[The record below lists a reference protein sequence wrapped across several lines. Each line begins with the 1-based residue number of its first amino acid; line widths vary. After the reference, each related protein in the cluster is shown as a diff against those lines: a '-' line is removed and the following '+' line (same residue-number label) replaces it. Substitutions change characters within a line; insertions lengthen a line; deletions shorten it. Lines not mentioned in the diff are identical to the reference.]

1 MAAKKIEIIYDV
13 NGKAIDVAID
23 KTLNL
28 QQQAKALTAEL
39 RKTSDPEAFKLL
51 SNRLGDVQDGLS
63 KTSAK
68 SKDLFTSL
76 SLLPGPVGEFFGQ
89 LSGSIDLLKTFT
101 SFSLKD
107 LSFQLGES
115 ASDVADIGKNL
126 IGLNEVQAANTAIT
140 EAETVATAELAV
152 AETAA
157 TTATKAQTVATQ
169 GQTVATEA
177 AEVATIGLGTALKA
191 IGIGLLL
198 AGLAALIA
206 YWDDISDAL
215 TGATDKTRAYDDAQK
230 QVTKDVTD
238 FNVKLLEVKASLE
251 GARKGTVS
259 KKDALKEY
267 NDKLGKTVGYAGSL
281 EQAEAL
287 MTANTDIVIQSIKKR
302 ALAQVFYAKS
312 AEASAKMISGEGLE
326 PDFWDQTLNFI
337 KTGGNIVGFSLANIE
352 TYSQNVG
359 KNLKIA
365 NDFAAEGDKL
375 INEAIEGDKKLKKG
389 LAEPPKT
396 GGGTP
401 KEKQDTQLLEKA
413 KKLQDDLTAVQTTG
427 ELERKQ
433 QEIQN
438 AADAEKREIAAMDIS
453 PKYEKKRQDAILN
466 VQKIAD
472 QKKLE
477 AKEEFDKNEKKKEE
491 QKEQERKGILEK
503 IGEYEVKAIEDQYDQ
518 QRKEKE
524 NQWTKDKA
532 ALKKALEDGLIT
544 KKEYDDAI
552 IAGDKALAVEKSKIT
567 EQSLKDDF
575 DKKQKGYDDELKLLQ
590 VKGEVLVR
598 GTESY
603 YQNKR
608 DIIAVALKK
617 DIDAATEAARQEKEK
632 KKGDADAILQIEKD
646 LQDKIKALK
655 EKGAEDTKKVNELQL
670 NDYLEFG
677 TKILGGINNIIGMSA
692 QANQLAMQNELDAVK
707 GNKEEEDKIKEKYFE
722 KNKKTQI
729 AQATI
734 GMLQAAIQAYQ
745 SLAVIPVVGPFL
757 GGVAAAAAL
766 LFGKKQI
773 DAIKAQQYQSS
784 TGGGGGSAGA
794 ASAPNLGRNYEK
806 GGLLKGPRHAQGG
819 VMIEAEGGEAVMTR
833 GAVTMF
839 APMLSMMNQMG
850 GGTSFS
856 SGATAGVRP
865 DAAAVSQPAQ
875 EQAPMIMKTYVVSN
889 ELTSE
894 SEKQAR
900 LKDLSTL

>member
-28 QQQAKALTAEL
+28 QQAAKALTAEL

-51 SNRLGDVQDGLS
+51 SNRLGDVQDGLA

-89 LSGSIDLLKTFT
+89 LSGSIDLLKTFS

-115 ASDVADIGKNL
+115 ANDIADIGKNL
-126 IGLNEVQAANTAIT
+126 VGLNEVQAANTAIT

-152 AETAA
+152 AENAA

-177 AEVATIGLGTALKA
+177 AEVATIGLGTAMKA

-206 YWDDISDAL
+206 YWDDIADAI
-215 TGATDKTRAYDDAQK
+215 TGATDMTRAYDDAQK

-238 FNVKLLEVKASLE
+238 FNVKLLEVRASLE

-267 NDKLGKTVGYAGSL
+267 NDKLGKTVGFAGSL

-287 MTANTDIVIQSIKKR
+287 MAANTSTVIQSIKLR
-302 ALAQVFYAKS
+302 AQAQIFYAKS

-326 PDFWDQTLNFI
+326 PDFWDQALNYI
-337 KTGGNIVGFSLANIE
+337 KTGGNIAGFAVANIE
-352 TYSQNVG
+352 TYSENIA
-359 KNLKIA
+359 KNLKTS

-375 INEAIEGDKKLKKG
+375 INQAIENDKTLKKG

-401 KEKQDTQLLEKA
+401 KEKQDKQLLEKA
-413 KKLQDDLTAVQTTG
+413 QKLQDDLTAVQTKG
-427 ELERKQ
+427 ELERKE

-438 AADAEKREIAAMDIS
+438 AADAEKREIAGMDIS
-453 PKYEKKRQDAILN
+453 PKYRKKQEEAILN
-466 VQKIAD
+466 VQTIAD
-472 QKKLE
+472 KKKAE
-477 AKEEFDKNEKKKEE
+477 AREEFNKNEAKKEE
-491 QKEQERKGILEK
+491 QKEQERQGVLEK
-503 IGEYEVKAIEDQYDQ
+503 IGQLSINAIKNQYEKEV
-518 QRKEKE
+518 KEKE
-524 NQWTKDKA
+524 AGWEKEKK
-532 ALKKALEDGLIT
+532 ALKKALDDGLIT
-544 KKEYDDAI
+544 KAEYDQALIDGA
-552 IAGDKALAVEKSKIT
+552 KALGVELGKIA
-567 EQSLKDDF
+567 EQTGKDEF
-575 DKKQKGYDDELKLLQ
+575 DKRQKAYDDELRTLQ
-590 VKGEVLVR
+590 IRGDSLVR

-603 YQNKR
+603 YQNRR

-617 DIDAATEAARQEKEK
+617 DIDAATQAAAEEKAQKEGDAAEILRIETELQNKIIELK
-632 KKGDADAILQIEKD
+632 KKAAKD
-646 LQDKIKALK
+646 TSD
-655 EKGAEDTKKVNELQL
+655 VNKLQL

-677 TKILGGINNIIGMSA
+677 GKILAGVNNIIGMSA
-692 QANQLAMQNELDAVK
+692 QANQLAMKNELDKVK

-722 KNKKTQI
+722 KNKKTQV

-734 GMLQAAIQAYQ
+734 GMFQAAIQAYQ
-745 SLAVIPVVGPFL
+745 SLAVIPVVGPAL
-757 GGVAAAAAL
+757 GGIAAAAAL

-773 DAIKAQQYQSS
+773 DGIKAQQYQSS
-784 TGGGGGSAGA
+784 NEGA
-794 ASAPNLGRNYEK
+794 AGGASAASLGRNYGD
-806 GGLLKGPRHAQGG
+806 GGMIEGPRHAAGG
-819 VMIEAEGGEAVMTR
+819 VMINAEGGEAVMTR

-839 APMLSMMNQMG
+839 APLLSAMNQMG

-856 SGATAGVRP
+856 TGAIGGSRP
-865 DAAAVSQPAQ
+865 DNPARENPAAAQ
-875 EQAPMIMKTYVVSN
+875 EPMIMKTYVVSN

>member
-28 QQQAKALTAEL
+28 QQAAKALTAEL

-51 SNRLGDVQDGLS
+51 SNRLGDVQDGLA

-89 LSGSIDLLKTFT
+89 LSGSIDLLKTFS

-115 ASDVADIGKNL
+115 ANDIADIGKNL
-126 IGLNEVQAANTAIT
+126 VGLNEVQAANTAIT

-152 AETAA
+152 AENAA

-177 AEVATIGLGTALKA
+177 AEVATIGLGTAMKA

-206 YWDDISDAL
+206 YWDDIADAI
-215 TGATDKTRAYDDAQK
+215 TGATDMTRAYDDAQK

-238 FNVKLLEVKASLE
+238 FNVKLLEVRASLE

-287 MTANTDIVIQSIKKR
+287 MAANTSTVIQSIKLR
-302 ALAQVFYAKS
+302 AQAQIFYAKS

-326 PDFWDQTLNFI
+326 PDFWDQALNYI
-337 KTGGNIVGFSLANIE
+337 KTGGNIAGFAVANIE
-352 TYSQNVG
+352 TYSENIA
-359 KNLKIA
+359 KNLKTS

-375 INEAIEGDKKLKKG
+375 INQAIENDKTLKKG

-401 KEKQDTQLLEKA
+401 KEKQDKQLLEKA
-413 KKLQDDLTAVQTTG
+413 QKLQDDLTAVQTKG
-427 ELERKQ
+427 ELERKE

-438 AADAEKREIAAMDIS
+438 AADAEKREIAGMDIS
-453 PKYEKKRQDAILN
+453 PKYRKKQEEAILN
-466 VQKIAD
+466 VQTIAD
-472 QKKLE
+472 KKKAE
-477 AKEEFDKNEKKKEE
+477 AREEFNKNEAKKEE
-491 QKEQERKGILEK
+491 QKEQERQGVLEK
-503 IGEYEVKAIEDQYDQ
+503 IGQLSINAIKNQYEKEV
-518 QRKEKE
+518 KEKE
-524 NQWTKDKA
+524 AGWEKEKK
-532 ALKKALEDGLIT
+532 ALKKALDDGLIT
-544 KKEYDDAI
+544 KAEYDQALIDGA
-552 IAGDKALAVEKSKIT
+552 KALGVELGKIA
-567 EQSLKDDF
+567 EQTGKDEF
-575 DKKQKGYDDELKLLQ
+575 DKRQKAYDDELRTLQ
-590 VKGEVLVR
+590 IRGDSLVR

-603 YQNKR
+603 YQNRR

-617 DIDAATEAARQEKEK
+617 DIDAATQAAAEEKAQKEGDAAEILRIETELQNKIIELK
-632 KKGDADAILQIEKD
+632 KKAAKD
-646 LQDKIKALK
+646 TSD
-655 EKGAEDTKKVNELQL
+655 VNKLQL

-677 TKILGGINNIIGMSA
+677 GKILAGVNNIIGMSA
-692 QANQLAMQNELDAVK
+692 QANQLAMKNELDKVK

-722 KNKKTQI
+722 KNKKTQV

-734 GMLQAAIQAYQ
+734 GMFQAAIQAYQ
-745 SLAVIPVVGPFL
+745 SLAVIPVVGPAL
-757 GGVAAAAAL
+757 GGIAAAAAL

-773 DAIKAQQYQSS
+773 DGIKAQQYQSS
-784 TGGGGGSAGA
+784 NEGA
-794 ASAPNLGRNYEK
+794 AGGASAASLGRNYGD
-806 GGLLKGPRHAQGG
+806 GGMIEGPRHAAGG
-819 VMIEAEGGEAVMTR
+819 VMINAEGGEAVMTR

-839 APMLSMMNQMG
+839 APLLSAMNQMG

-856 SGATAGVRP
+856 TGAIGGSRP
-865 DAAAVSQPAQ
+865 DNPARENPAAAQ
-875 EQAPMIMKTYVVSN
+875 EPMIMKTYVVSN

>member
-1 MAAKKIEIIYDV
+1 MAAKKIEIIYDI

-39 RKTSDPEAFKLL
+39 RKTSDPEAFKIL

-89 LSGSIDLLKTFT
+89 LSGSIDLLKTFS

-115 ASDVADIGKNL
+115 ASDIADIGKNL
-126 IGLNEVQAANTAIT
+126 VGLNEIQAANTAVT
-140 EAETVATAELAV
+140 EAEVVAVEALAV
-152 AETAA
+152 AEVEATVSTEAHTAA
-157 TTATKAQTVATQ
+157 VQAE
-169 GQTVATEA
+169 TVATEA

-191 IGIGLLL
+191 IGIGFLI
-198 AGLAALIA
+198 AGLAALVA
-206 YWDDISDAL
+206 YWDDISDAI

-230 QVTKDVTD
+230 QVTKDVSD
-238 FNVKLLEVKASLE
+238 FNIKLFEVKASLE

-281 EQAEAL
+281 EQAESL
-287 MTANTDIVIQSIKKR
+287 MAANTGVVIQSIKLR
-302 ALAQVFYAKS
+302 AQAQIFYAKS

-326 PDFWDQTLNFI
+326 PTFWDKAFNAVKNLGNPLGMISDNI
-337 KTGGNIVGFSLANIE
+337 KDLGNNIVK
-352 TYSQNVG
+352 TQ
-359 KNLKIA
+359 KNA
-365 NDFAAEGDKL
+365 TDFAAEGDKL
-375 INEAIEGDKKLKKG
+375 INSAIENDKKLKKG
-389 LAEPPKT
+389 LAEA
-396 GGGTP
+396 P
-401 KEKQDTQLLEKA
+401 KEGGAKKENQDEQLLERA
-413 KKLQDDLTAVQTTG
+413 KKLQDDLTAVQKKG
-427 ELERKQ
+427 GLDREQ

-438 AADAEKREIAAMDIS
+438 QADAEIRELRAMEIS
-453 PKYEKKRQDAILN
+453 PKYEKNRQDAILN

-472 QKKLE
+472 KKKLE
-477 AKEEFDKNEKKKEE
+477 LKDKFDEDEKKKEE
-491 QKEQERKGILEK
+491 QKQKDRQDVLDR
-503 IGEYEVKAIEDQYDQ
+503 IGEYTINAEKDQYEQ
-518 QRKEKE
+518 QRKQKESEWEKE
-524 NQWTKDKA
+524 KR
-532 ALKKALEDGLIT
+532 ALKKALDDKLIT
-544 KKEYDDAI
+544 QKEYDDAI
-552 IAGDKALAVEKSKIT
+552 IAGDKALAVEKKKIT

-575 DKKQKGYDDELKLLQ
+575 DLKQKEYDDELKTLQ
-590 VKGEVLVR
+590 IKGEVLVR

-608 DIIAVALKK
+608 DIIATALKK

-655 EKGAEDTKKVNELQL
+655 DKAAKDTQEVNKLQL

-677 TKILGGINNIIGMSA
+677 TKVLAGINNIMGMAS
-692 QANQLAMQNELDAVK
+692 QANQIEMQNELNAVK
-707 GNKEEEDKIKEKYFE
+707 GNAEAEDKIKKEYFE
-722 KNKKTQI
+722 KNKNIQI
-729 AQATI
+729 GQATI
-734 GMLQAAIQAYQ
+734 SMFTSAIQAYQ

-757 GGVAAAAAL
+757 GGLAAGAAL

-773 DAIKAQQYQSS
+773 DAIKKTTYQSS
-784 TGGGGGSAGA
+784 APPENA
-794 ASAPNLGRNYEK
+794 ASSLGKNYED
-806 GGLLKGPRHAQGG
+806 GGMINGPRHAQGG
-819 VMIEAEGGEAVMTR
+819 VMIEAEGGEAIMTL

-839 APMLSMMNQMG
+839 GPLLSALNQAG

-856 SGATAGVRP
+856 TGAMGGPRP
-865 DAAAVSQPAQ
+865 DAASTSQPAQ
-875 EQAPMIMKTYVVSN
+875 DKSPVIMKTYVVSN
-889 ELTSE
+889 ELTTE
-894 SEKQAR
+894 AEKQAR

>member
-140 EAETVATAELAV
+140 EAETIATAELAV

-157 TTATKAQTVATQ
+157 TTSTKAQTVATQ

-287 MTANTDIVIQSIKKR
+287 MTANTGAVIQSIKLR
-302 ALAQVFYAKS
+302 AQAQIFYAKS
-312 AEASAKMISGEGLE
+312 AEAAAKNISGEGLE
-326 PDFWDQTLNFI
+326 PDFWDQALNYI
-337 KTGGNIVGFSLANIE
+337 KTGGNIAGFAVANIE
-352 TYSQNVG
+352 TYSKNIG
-359 KNLKIA
+359 KNLKTA

-375 INEAIEGDKKLKKG
+375 INQAIENDKTLKKG

-396 GGGTP
+396 GGTP

-477 AKEEFDKNEKKKEE
+477 AKDEFNKNEAKKEE
-491 QKEQERKGILEK
+491 QRQQERKGVLEK
-503 IGEYEVKAIEDQYDQ
+503 IGEFEVNSISNQFEKE
-518 QRKEKE
+518 RKEKE
-524 NQWTKDKA
+524 KQFEKDKA
-532 ALKKALEDGLIT
+532 ALKKALDDGLIT
-544 KKEYDDAI
+544 QKEYDQALID
-552 IAGDKALAVEKSKIT
+552 GKKALGIQLAGIT
-567 EQSLKDDF
+567 TQENKEEF
-575 DKKQKGYDDELKLLQ
+575 DKKQKAYDDELKLLQ
-590 VKGEVLVR
+590 IKGESLVR

-603 YQNKR
+603 YDNKR
-608 DIIAVALKK
+608 QIIAVALKK
-617 DIDAATEAARQEKEK
+617 DIDALTQAAADEKAK
-632 KKGDADAILQIEKD
+632 KEGDAAAILAIEQK
-646 LQDKIKALK
+646 LQDDIKALK
-655 EKGAEDTKKVNELQL
+655 DKATEDTKAISELQL

-677 TKILGGINNIIGMSA
+677 GKILSSINNIVGMAS

-734 GMLQAAIQAYQ
+734 GMLQSAISAFS
-745 SLAVIPVVGPFL
+745 SLAVIPVVGPYL
-757 GGVAAAAAL
+757 GGIAAAAAL
-766 LFGKKQI
+766 IFGKKQI

-784 TGGGGGSAGA
+784 TGGGGGSAGG

-806 GGLLKGPRHAQGG
+806 GGMIGGRRHAQGG
-819 VMIEAEGGEAVMTR
+819 TLIEAEVGEAIMTR

-875 EQAPMIMKTYVVSN
+875 EQSPMIMKTYVVSN